1 VLKKLVNGLIEL
13 AGIRSGSKVLDIAT
27 GVGEPAITVA
37 NVVGSNGGHVLAT
50 DISPHMLSIAKQRA
64 ISLGLQNV
72 IEFKEGDI
80 ETIDLPSSAFDAVLC
95 RWGLMLLPDLN
106 AGLSNIYRLLVEG
119 GHLAAAV
126 WASPAQD
133 TLIATTLATVMKETN
148 SKSPLLGTPGP
159 FSLSDEDNL
168 RTSFITAGFK
178 DPAVERMHVS
188 FDFDSAEHYTTFVSE
203 TVSPL
208 PEMLANHT
216 NNRREEILKV
226 VTEVARRY
234 ADKNTG
240 IVSFV
245 NAAILIVGKK

>member
-1 VLKKLVNGLIEL
+1 
-13 AGIRSGSKVLDIAT
+13 
-27 GVGEPAITVA
+27 
-37 NVVGSNGGHVLAT
+37 
-50 DISPHMLSIAKQRA
+50 
-64 ISLGLQNV
+64 
-72 IEFKEGDI
+72 
-80 ETIDLPSSAFDAVLC
+80 
-95 RWGLMLLPDLN
+95 
-106 AGLSNIYRLLVEG
+106 
-119 GHLAAAV
+119 
-126 WASPAQD
+126 
-133 TLIATTLATVMKETN
+133 MKETN

-159 FSLSDEDNL
+159 FSLSDENNL